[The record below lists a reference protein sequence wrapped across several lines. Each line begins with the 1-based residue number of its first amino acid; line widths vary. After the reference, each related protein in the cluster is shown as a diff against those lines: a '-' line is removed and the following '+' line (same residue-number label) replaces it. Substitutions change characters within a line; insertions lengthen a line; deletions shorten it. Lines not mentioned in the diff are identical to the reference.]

1 MKKPTYAHA
10 NSRNRLVLL
19 LLVSGLVLA
28 SCATT
33 PWYLRATDH
42 FDQTF
47 WTRSLANES
56 DVFFGPT
63 FNLYGTFD
71 LESIWVGLQKE
82 ANLPYVQL
90 RVQTT
95 LSNGGGHPFQ
105 NAQTGTKSLDFLN
118 VALNTYDAMKQ
129 DLTSVKMTVQRFTLR
144 IPIDL
149 ASSAACDTKD
159 FVIQLSGANKENF
172 DLKLPQAMLQ
182 GFLGKVK
189 KSGEE
194 GIEGECFDQ
203 FL

>member
-1 MKKPTYAHA
+1 MRATF
-10 NSRNRLVLL
+10 RTRLVLL
-19 LLVSGLVLA
+19 LLVGGLVLA
-28 SCATT
+28 GCATT
-33 PWYLRATDH
+33 PWYLRASDH
-42 FDQTF
+42 FGQTYR
-47 WTRSLANES
+47 TRLLADET

-71 LESIWVGLQKE
+71 LESVWVGLQKE
-82 ANLPYVQL
+82 ANLPYLQL

-105 NAQTGTKSLDFLN
+105 HARADTKSLDFLN

-144 IPIDL
+144 IPIGL
-149 ASSAACDTKD
+149 ASSAACESKD
-159 FVIQLSGANKENF
+159 FVIQLSGDNKENF